1 MLLLLLFSCRA
12 IDGAV
17 FMQATEAHRLAF
29 ALSAGKCWGL
39 NVLDTPEQ
47 LPSCV
52 PGPSQP
58 HDEANALAERLRNM
72 ADGASAS
79 EKLWLGL
86 NAQRA
91 GSVRSFMVGVDL
103 VNEALDEGL
112 PVEELRQVRP
122 WLMRP
127 SALVHVLQWE
137 GAQAVLEGKDPA
149 LEAAWTQREKALAAA
164 RPWSV
169 ESLRA
174 CGEASPELVSQFE
187 AAMAL
192 QDRLE
197 RLDRGQPAAP

>member
-58 HDEANALAERLRNM
+58 HDEANALAERLRKM
-72 ADGASAS
+72 GDGASAS